1 MNEQRIPQPGEWWCE
16 KKGFEFRALVLCTRP
31 LNEITLE
38 VVYAWEERPMDF
50 RVQVLVLSS
59 FYDRFKPVSPEDTNP
74 RKDCSAC
81 AAILDMRR
89 AAGPKPRFIK
99 FERVNSGT
107 VYIRLDEIESVANG
121 RIWVRN
127 PGRNH
132 ESYYS
137 DIVDA
142 VGTFEKALK
151 EDP

>member
-89 AAGPKPRFIK
+89 AAGPKPRFIR
-99 FERVNSGT
+99 FIRPSGHP
-107 VYIRLDEIESVANG
+107 VYINLNEIEGVVPNAVYTRNG
-121 RIWVRN
+121 N
-127 PGRNH
+127 AMYH
-132 ESYYS
+132 E
-137 DIVDA
+137 IKDA
-142 VGTFEKALK
+142 IETFEKAMR